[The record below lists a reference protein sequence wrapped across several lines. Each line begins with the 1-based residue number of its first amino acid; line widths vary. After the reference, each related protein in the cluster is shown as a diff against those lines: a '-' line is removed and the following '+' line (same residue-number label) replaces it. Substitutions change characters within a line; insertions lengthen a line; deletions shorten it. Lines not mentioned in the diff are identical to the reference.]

1 MREQLNFRQRD
12 IQWGRTEGRVEGRT
26 EGRTEVISVLKQM
39 MQQEGQITKEK
50 LESFLKRMEEEDQK
64 KQPQSSTNINDQ

>member
-1 MREQLNFRQRD
+1 MGPPEGIAKAEGRP
-12 IQWGRTEGRVEGRT
+12 RTEGKT

-64 KQPQSSTNINDQ
+64 KQPQSSTNININDQ